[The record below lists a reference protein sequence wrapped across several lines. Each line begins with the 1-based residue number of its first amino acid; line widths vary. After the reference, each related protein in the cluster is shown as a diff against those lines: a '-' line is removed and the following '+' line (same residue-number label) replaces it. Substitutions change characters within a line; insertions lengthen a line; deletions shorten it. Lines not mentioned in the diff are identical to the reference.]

1 MREIPASMRQTSHQD
16 NAICVFKLIIGLIT
30 ISLKVSLVIIKKL
43 LWSLSVS
50 TLLVAVRRRGQK
62 GLTFLLDYSR
72 PTATAADDSPD
83 AFFLSSAYP
92 APESESP

>member
-1 MREIPASMRQTSHQD
+1 MSKAPYQD
-16 NAICVFKLIIGLIT
+16 NIFPVFKLIVGLVT
-30 ISLKVSLVIIKKL
+30 ISLQIALVIFEQFL
-43 LWSLSVS
+43 GTFSVS
-50 TLLVAVRRRGQK
+50 TLLVAVRRRGQR

-92 APESESP
+92 ARESESP